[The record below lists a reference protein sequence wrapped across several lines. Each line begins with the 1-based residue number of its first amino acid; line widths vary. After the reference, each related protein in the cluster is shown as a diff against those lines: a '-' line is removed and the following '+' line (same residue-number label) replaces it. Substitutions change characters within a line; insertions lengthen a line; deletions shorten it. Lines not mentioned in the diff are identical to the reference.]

1 MKKTLKNTKRF
12 MIVVAVILFAGLC
25 TAGIINAAGSYNYGS
40 IIPSQKRYLNY
51 SDTSKPG
58 QPWGLTMNNIVIEDA
73 SASDKP
79 AWYENPL
86 SDIANYSTY
95 AAWNQSVAT
104 NVHNVPLANSFSWLP
119 YDVHNYSRM
128 IYMKLYK
135 IPLNSK
141 DNLHIT
147 FGNNKNNICA
157 TVYELNASGNVIY
170 DGGWIYTS
178 DSYTITNNA
187 TQYVLLYLK
196 YDDGNLND
204 TGQTGSLT
212 TQSMAPSDV
221 WDENNKIKTY
231 VVFHPYT
238 IDLVQTEATTKG
250 STAVYE
256 RFGAGVYTDYNGKKP
271 MTATKNYITPPQRTG
286 YTFLGYYTEA
296 NGAGDQM
303 ITAGGAIVESNFDN
317 EFFDRDREK
326 KLYAHWR
333 KNQYPITLNAPD
345 ATNTNF
351 TKNLTA
357 TYDTAYPSISVLPQ
371 RKYTVSFNSN
381 GGSSVSA
388 QTSTYTFNG
397 YYSSSSG
404 GTQYYN
410 GSGTA
415 QKSTYTIANSLPLY
429 AQWTANKYGIN
440 YYANGGTGTMAA
452 DSITYGTAFKTK
464 QNTFTRPGYTFT
476 GWNENAKNKN

>member
-1 MKKTLKNTKRF
+1 MKDKLTKKNIKSIIVIIGTLLL
-12 MIVVAVILFAGLC
+12 IGLC
-25 TAGIINAAGSYNYGS
+25 TVGIIKAAASYDYGS
-40 IIPSQKRYLNY
+40 AVPSQKLYYNY
-51 SDTSKPG
+51 ADKNNPG
-58 QPWGLTMNNIVIEDA
+58 APWGLTTNNIVIEDA
-73 SASDKP
+73 SSSDKP

-147 FGNNKNNICA
+147 FGNKKNNICA
-157 TVYELNASGNVIY
+157 TVYEINASGNVIY

-221 WDENNKIKTY
+221 WDTNNQIKTY

-271 MTATKNYITPPQRTG
+271 MTATKNFITPPQRTG

-296 NGAGDQM
+296 NGAGKQM
-303 ITAGGAIVESNFDN
+303 ITAGGAIVEANFDN

-351 TKNLTA
+351 TKSLTA

-397 YYSSSSG
+397 YYSATSG

-410 GSGTA
+410 GSGAA
-415 QKSTYTIANSLPLY
+415 QKSAYTIANSLPLY
-429 AQWTANKYGIN
+429 AQWTA
-440 YYANGGTGTMAA
+440 
-452 DSITYGTAFKTK
+452 DSITYGTAIKTK
-464 QNTFTRPGYTFT
+464 QNAFTRPGYTFT